1 MPALL
6 RRIHQKIAW
15 EKKETMGPFFIGKSG
30 LAVFLLALGGV
41 ALWLRK
47 ASQSWSTDDALPVG
61 ASDRVFNKRRQIFKL
76 LSIDLPALTRGR
88 MCALHLM
95 TDKLIT
101 VLPTCSANEVRNL
114 FPHQF
119 IRHVLV
125 CTAAGKLVG
134 IISNRDLANSS
145 AKTAKELMTPRP
157 ITIEP
162 DCLIE
167 IAVTRMMENHI
178 SCLPVVKDEEV
189 CGVLTSADLMI
200 ALQCALSVFEQV
212 ASEFAT
218 PRDSAE
224 VFAS

>member
-1 MPALL
+1 M
-6 RRIHQKIAW
+6 
-15 EKKETMGPFFIGKSG
+15 MSPFFIGTLGVALS
-30 LAVFLLALGGV
+30 LLALGGV
-41 ALWLRK
+41 ALWLWK
-47 ASQSWSTDDALPVG
+47 ASRSWSTDAALPVG
-61 ASDRVFNKRRQIFKL
+61 ASDRVFKKRHQIFKI
-76 LSIDLPALTRGR
+76 LSTDLPALTHGR
-88 MCALHLM
+88 MCARQLM

-101 VLPTCSANEVRNL
+101 VLPTCSVDEVRNL
-114 FPHQF
+114 FLHQY

-167 IAVTRMMENHI
+167 IAVTRIMENHI

-189 CGVLTSADLMI
+189 CGVLTSTDLMV
-200 ALQCALSVFEQV
+200 AFQCSLSVLDRV
-212 ASEFAT
+212 ALEIAT

>member
-1 MPALL
+1 
-6 RRIHQKIAW
+6 
-15 EKKETMGPFFIGKSG
+15 MGPFFIGKPG

-41 ALWLRK
+41 ALWLWK
-47 ASQSWSTDDALPVG
+47 ASRSGSRDDALLVG
-61 ASDRVFNKRRQIFKL
+61 ASDRVFNKRHQIFKI
-76 LSIDLPALTRGR
+76 LSADLPALTRGR

-95 TDKLIT
+95 THKLIN

-114 FPHQF
+114 FSHQH

-167 IAVTRMMENHI
+167 VAVTRIMENQI

-189 CGVLTSADLMI
+189 CGVVTSADLMI
-200 ALQCALSVFEQV
+200 ALQCTLSIFERA